1 MIRAAAIA
9 EELLMSNS
17 PRPLHTSIALLLF
30 ALVGSAAH
38 SQQSAPAT
46 PAPAAAAP
54 AAAAPAAGQGS
65 LSSHL
70 GLFVFPA
77 KNQTT
82 TQQSTDEGACFD
94 WAKSQTGIDP
104 MNIKPPETSP
114 PPQQDASNAGNGS
127 RARGAARG
135 AAGGA
140 IIGAIAG
147 DAGTG
152 AAAGA
157 AAGVI
162 SGGAAKRNA
171 KRQAEAQQQQQQAA
185 AEQQAQA
192 YVAHQKATYNKAFS
206 ACMEGK
212 GYTVK

>member
-1 MIRAAAIA
+1 MKASRH
-9 EELLMSNS
+9 
-17 PRPLHTSIALLLF
+17 LHISVALLLS
-30 ALVGSAAH
+30 ALVSSTAF
-38 SQQSAPAT
+38 SQQPAPAT
-46 PAPAAAAP
+46 PPASAAAAAP
-54 AAAAPAAGQGS
+54 PAGQQS
-65 LSSHL
+65 LSNSL

-82 TQQSTDEGACFD
+82 TQQSTDEGACYG
-94 WAKSQTGIDP
+94 WAKSQTNIDP
-104 MNIKPPETSP
+104 MNIKPPETSQP
-114 PPQQDASNAGNGS
+114 EQQDASNAGNGS
-127 RARGAARG
+127 RGRGAARG

-157 AAGVI
+157 AAGVMA
-162 SGGAAKRNA
+162 GGAEKRRA
-171 KRQAEAQQQQQQAA
+171 QKQAAAQQQQQQAA

-192 YVAHQKATYNKAFS
+192 AIAQQKATYNKAFS

>member
-1 MIRAAAIA
+1 MK
-9 EELLMSNS
+9 S
-17 PRPLHTSIALLLF
+17 PRRLHIPVALLLG
-30 ALVGSAAH
+30 ALVSSTAF
-38 SQQSAPAT
+38 SQQPAPA
-46 PAPAAAAP
+46 APPPTAAAAAP
-54 AAAAPAAGQGS
+54 APAGQQS
-65 LSSHL
+65 LSNSL

-77 KNQTT
+77 KNQTA
-82 TQQSTDEGACFD
+82 TQQSNDEGACYG

-104 MNIKPPETSP
+104 MNIKPPEVAQQ
-114 PPQQDASNAGNGS
+114 PQQDTSNAGNGS

-140 IIGAIAG
+140 LIGAVTG

-157 AAGVI
+157 VAGTLA
-162 SGGAAKRNA
+162 GGAAKRQA
-171 KRQAEAQQQQQQAA
+171 KRDAAAQQQHDQAV

-192 YVAHQKATYNKAFS
+192 AVAQQKATYNKAFS

-212 GYTVK
+212 GYTIK